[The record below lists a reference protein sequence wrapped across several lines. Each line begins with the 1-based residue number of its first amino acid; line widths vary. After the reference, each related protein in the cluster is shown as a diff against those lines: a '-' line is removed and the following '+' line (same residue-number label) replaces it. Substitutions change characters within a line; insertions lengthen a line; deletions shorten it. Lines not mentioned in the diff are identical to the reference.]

1 LSFCCLCNI
10 NIGMND
16 NNLKDPLL
24 WKRKAM
30 AFVTRAHHHL
40 WGKNN
45 EDPLVFLFQM
55 GLSNA
60 TTKSLLLGWNKYGQE
75 RHYDT
80 WGLKNQQAKNSPGK
94 EDCFFLPPGI
104 VFPHI
109 IEKELKSIWI
119 HSLDPAGPVLMLPG
133 SVPGPILLGNLNNP
147 VVTVSDLFKGLCLFQ
162 EKKESLCVKILLP
175 ES

>member
-1 LSFCCLCNI
+1 
-10 NIGMND
+10 MND

-24 WKRKAM
+24 WKKKAM
-30 AFVTRAHHHL
+30 AFVTRSHHHL
-40 WGKNN
+40 WGRNN
-45 EDPLVFLFQM
+45 EDPLAFLFQM

-60 TTKSLLLGWNKYGQE
+60 TIKSFHLGWNKFGQV
-75 RHYDT
+75 RHLNK
-80 WGLKNQQAKNSPGK
+80 WGLKNPRGKGFPGK
-94 EDCFFLPPGI
+94 EDYFSLPPGI

-119 HSLDPAGPVLMLPG
+119 HALDPDGPAFMLPG
-133 SVPGPILLGNLNNP
+133 SARGPVVLGNLNNP
-147 VVTVSDLFKGLCLFQ
+147 VVTASDLFKGLCLFQ